1 MEDKMFKDFDEE
13 EKVTPQEALDSFY
26 HHCME
31 YVSMYDYEEND
42 VGDYEAMDDDTRDMW
57 KQPLQELVNRDEPKE
72 VKNNRCPNCECMV
85 DTKDQ
90 FCPHCGQRLLF

>member
-1 MEDKMFKDFDEE
+1 MYEDFDDK
-13 EKVTPQEALDSFY
+13 EKVTPQEALDNFY

-42 VGDYEAMDDDTRDMW
+42 VGDYEVMDDDTRDMW
-57 KQPLQELVNRDEPKE
+57 KQPLQELINRDEPIE
-72 VKNNRCPNCECMV
+72 VKNNRCPNCESIV

-90 FCPHCGQRLLF
+90 FCPHCGQRLERM